1 MAVGP
6 IEVPSQIRTRVGERV
21 IEQDT
26 VNYSK
31 NLANGR
37 PGEDFLLPFLNLTVS
52 ALHVS
57 LVEARNALEDA
68 KLFTF
73 LSLYTFKTPEVVC
86 ANLGITLPPIPLSI
100 PKDREK

>member
-1 MAVGP
+1 MTNSTGMAVGH
-6 IEVPSQIRTRVGERV
+6 IEVPSQIRARVRQRV

-37 PGEDFLLPFLNLTVS
+37 PGEDFLVPFLNLTVS

-57 LVEARNALEDA
+57 LGGSEECSRIARI
-68 KLFTF
+68 F
-73 LSLYTFKTPEVVC
+73 LSLHPVKTPKVVC
-86 ANLGITLPPIPLSI
+86 LC
-100 PKDREK
+100 